1 MPTLTETQKQ
11 VKLLV
16 DTGAVFGASGKRLVM
31 EKTTD
36 GRIFLRGEL
45 GHTDVPTSNN
55 RVYTKEVIEREI
67 SKLQKEAK
75 GNKLYGELDH
85 PCIINSEFS
94 VLTVDGWKPFRE
106 IKVGDKVWS
115 RKNGKAVESV
125 VEGIVNEPYDGSAY
139 NVKGRSID
147 SGFTPGHRFLF
158 VKRSDSKDL
167 AEQYRT
173 VEDVSSNLPSLRHCR
188 IPKCAEWEADYVS
201 EVTIQGMKIDSRV
214 QHFDHDVE
222 QDLKI
227 DAQLFSAFMGV
238 YLSEGYCS
246 SETSENYG
254 IHISQKNDWSRNFIW
269 DQVLSLFPEDLKWHQ
284 EKTGFYLSDA
294 RLYQYLKKLGDVYHK
309 YVPQEIKSLNSA
321 CLKEFLF
328 WFGVGD
334 GRMVST
340 CSSEAKDNWN
350 SPAEGWRE
358 TGRTFK
364 ETAAAA
370 LREKTIPFTRR
381 DVFSV
386 SKQLITDLHEC
397 LVKSGGCGTLSE
409 IVTDEDYEFAGRTI
423 KAESKKPLYQLHISQ
438 SDGIYLDPRFLKIE
452 KVYHKGNIYCLSVT
466 HGNFY
471 MEQNGKSF
479 WTGNSDGR
487 TQFQRVSHIIRD
499 LHVAP
504 NGAIVGELELLG
516 TARGNDLAAIIKAGG
531 AVGVSSRGTGT
542 THKREDGVDVV
553 NDDYTLITYDVV
565 ADPAHSGA
573 YPDVFF
579 EWNEAKNLGRVEMS
593 DSEKDV
599 KDVAAPASEPAAQPA
614 APAADAPAE
623 KPEGEMITVEACSAQ
638 TADAVQKAMEGMR
651 EQVRAEEREAIKE
664 QVQKELTS
672 QVESMKK
679 EALESARSEIL
690 SDPKVADAKNRLA
703 AIRSILGSSDE
714 SLVPKEEN
722 DKLAAT
728 LKERDEQIAAL
739 SAKVSEFEKKITEA
753 NAEKAKLAET
763 ARRSFVKSYVEK
775 RISDLPDKELVREF
789 IMKSLAEQDD
799 AKTIEKKVDEA
810 VGKFKKAIESKQ
822 ERLTAISA
830 QIREEVK
837 TQTDKMQA
845 EIASLRDENK
855 RLAEQN
861 GKLKDL
867 TKTATDAAREGLRA
881 AQFESKVAGRPDRA
895 KLMKLFESSNP
906 TDIDK
911 FIAEA
916 TAGTK
921 DSELLK
927 QVQEG
932 VKRGSGRMT
941 NPDGS
946 APKSILSEGRNEQ
959 QPTLYGVNLNVMR
972 KLAGVKDPA

>member
-1 MPTLTETQKQ
+1 
-11 VKLLV
+11 
-16 DTGAVFGASGKRLVM
+16 M

-85 PCIINSEFS
+85 P
-94 VLTVDGWKPFRE
+94 
-106 IKVGDKVWS
+106 
-115 RKNGKAVESV
+115 A
-125 VEGIVNEPYDGSAY
+125 
-139 NVKGRSID
+139 
-147 SGFTPGHRFLF
+147 
-158 VKRSDSKDL
+158 
-167 AEQYRT
+167 
-173 VEDVSSNLPSLRHCR
+173 
-188 IPKCAEWEADYVS
+188 
-201 EVTIQGMKIDSRV
+201 
-214 QHFDHDVE
+214 
-222 QDLKI
+222 
-227 DAQLFSAFMGV
+227 
-238 YLSEGYCS
+238 
-246 SETSENYG
+246 
-254 IHISQKNDWSRNFIW
+254 
-269 DQVLSLFPEDLKWHQ
+269 
-284 EKTGFYLSDA
+284 
-294 RLYQYLKKLGDVYHK
+294 
-309 YVPQEIKSLNSA
+309 
-321 CLKEFLF
+321 
-328 WFGVGD
+328 
-334 GRMVST
+334 
-340 CSSEAKDNWN
+340 
-350 SPAEGWRE
+350 
-358 TGRTFK
+358 
-364 ETAAAA
+364 
-370 LREKTIPFTRR
+370 
-381 DVFSV
+381 
-386 SKQLITDLHEC
+386 
-397 LVKSGGCGTLSE
+397 
-409 IVTDEDYEFAGRTI
+409 
-423 KAESKKPLYQLHISQ
+423 
-438 SDGIYLDPRFLKIE
+438 
-452 KVYHKGNIYCLSVT
+452 
-466 HGNFY
+466 
-471 MEQNGKSF
+471 
-479 WTGNSDGR
+479 DGR

-579 EWNEAKNLGRVEMS
+579 EWNVAKNLGRVEMS

-599 KDVAAPASEPAAQPA
+599 KDVAAPASEPAAQTA

-775 RISDLPDKELVREF
+775 RISDLPDKELV
-789 IMKSLAEQDD
+789 L
-799 AKTIEKKVDEA
+799 
-810 VGKFKKAIESKQ
+810 
-822 ERLTAISA
+822 LP
-830 QIREEVK
+830 
-837 TQTDKMQA
+837 
-845 EIASLRDENK
+845 
-855 RLAEQN
+855 
-861 GKLKDL
+861 KDHPIF
-867 TKTATDAAREGLRA
+867 RA
-881 AQFESKVAGRPDRA
+881 AFPFPGGLPKIHEHDGLPAQAFAIFHE
-895 KLMKLFESSNP
+895 
-906 TDIDK
+906 
-911 FIAEA
+911 
-916 TAGTK
+916 
-921 DSELLK
+921 
-927 QVQEG
+927 
-932 VKRGSGRMT
+932 GRMVVFYSYQSDLG
-941 NPDGS
+941 DGWEDPS
-946 APKSILSEGRNEQ
+946 VHNDPEALRIAALRM
-959 QPTLYGVNLNVMR
+959 GVNIVTWALSH
-972 KLAGVKDPA
+972 